1 MIGMWMPFVVN
12 DVPVSRIDVIDDDDW
27 LERETRYISAGE
39 PYAVES
45 STE

>member
-1 MIGMWMPFVVN
+1 MIGMYLPFVVN
-12 DVPVSRIDVIDDDDW
+12 GVPVLRIDVIDDDDW

-39 PYAVES
+39 PYAVEG